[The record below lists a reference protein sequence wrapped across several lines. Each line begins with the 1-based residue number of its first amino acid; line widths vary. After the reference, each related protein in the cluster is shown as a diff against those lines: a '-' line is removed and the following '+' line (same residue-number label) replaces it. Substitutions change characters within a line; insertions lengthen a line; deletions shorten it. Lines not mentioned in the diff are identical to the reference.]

1 MGPHL
6 PGMFAQPAF
15 ARGAFTVLFDLPVL
29 GHDLLRRQGDAP
41 RLAGADDD
49 RCQGGMIIERL
60 AIAALAGKTVVAM
73 NSCGRKGVRASE
85 SHQELIAK
93 DAKMCQHAVLFKEHK
108 DRHKHGIKVA
118 RRDRSEPRADLIV
131 TGSLLPIGEEEER
144 SIGAS
149 LALQVVTRYGGI
161 YERPELTRYVNLVGQ
176 GVALTCNRA
185 NLDYHFAILNHDS
198 INAFATPAGYV
209 FITKG
214 LLQHLQNEA
223 ELATVLGHE
232 IAHISEKHLLSILQ
246 REKQI
251 AGITEAGLTYVNQN
265 PALFKGLID
274 AVAKKLL
281 DEGLDQGK
289 ELEADRLGMGFAAR
303 VGYEPTAYR
312 TLLQRLRAIRGDDR
326 AFFKTHPNFST
337 RLTEVDG
344 VLGAQ
349 HLQSTGVLLP
359 ERFLSNL
366 EGRL

>member
-1 MGPHL
+1 MRSNRWFRAYQASVQ
-6 PGMFAQPAF
+6 M
-15 ARGAFTVLFDLPVL
+15 VVL
-29 GHDLLRRQGDAP
+29 GSL
-41 RLAGADDD
+41 LAGCTEMQQIAGEAA
-49 RCQGGMIIERL
+49 RLSGQPGLATSLQKGGTM
-60 AIAALAGKTVVAM
+60 AQQAGSA
-73 NSCGRKGVRASE
+73 
-85 SHQELIAK
+85 
-93 DAKMCQHAVLFKEHK
+93 
-108 DRHKHGIKVA
+108 
-118 RRDRSEPRADLIV
+118 
-131 TGSLLPIGEEEER
+131 LLPIGEEEER

-274 AVAKKLL
+274 TVAKKLL

-289 ELEADRLGMGFAAR
+289 ELEADRLGVGFAAR

-349 HLQSTGVLLP
+349 HLKSTGVLLP